1 MTQTEQV
8 PAVEA
13 YPSYDLVY
21 QKIIQ
26 EQFDALALN
35 DAFAKGLERRFR
47 QGPMTACSRAI
58 GTWVNLQLRKVSW
71 TQQELADRL
80 GVDRS
85 AVAYWI
91 RGGNINLVNLAQVL
105 LEFHC
110 HWSELPIPPRQELA
124 LAAYLAALAYVQE
137 RVHPEG
143 GKRLD
148 RERFWA
154 LFHLFSEPSWE
165 RAVRRRDP
173 DLLQAESDRIATC
186 VQASLGKP
194 PTVVVGVET
203 LKQLVSDWG
212 VAWLVCIGQVPCNWG
227 LR

>member
-1 MTQTEQV
+1 MTRTEQ
-8 PAVEA
+8 P
-13 YPSYDLVY
+13 PSADSGPTYDLVY
-21 QKIIQ
+21 QRIVK
-26 EQFDALALN
+26 EQFDALAL
-35 DAFAKGLERRFR
+35 DAAFGKGLARRFR
-47 QGPMTACSRAI
+47 QGPMALCSKAI
-58 GTWVNLQLRKVSW
+58 GTWVNRQLRRAGW
-71 TQQELADRL
+71 TQQQLADRL

-105 LEFHC
+105 LEFHS

-137 RVHPEG
+137 RVNPDG

-173 DLLQAESDRIATC
+173 DLLRAEAERIAAA
-186 VQASLGKP
+186 VQTSLGRP
-194 PTVVVGVET
+194 PSVVGVEA
-203 LKQLVSDWG
+203 LQELVREWG
-212 VAWLVCIGQVPCNWG
+212 VAWLICVGQVPCRWEI
-227 LR
+227 R